1 MAENENATEQVATEE
16 QQEPVNITV
25 ADLQALVNLID
36 VASSRGAFRGAELT
50 AVGTLYTKLA
60 TFLQQVTNAQ
70 PADVST
76 EETVEAKAANK
87 SEAKKLEIE
96 EGTPV
101 LSLHRLSSDKK
112 GKAVE
117 YSDLV
122 IKSDMYKHKIML
134 FSDKV
139 TNI

>member
-1 MAENENATEQVATEE
+1 MINYFDINTV
-16 QQEPVNITV
+16 PNIEHKL
-25 ADLQALVNLID
+25 DED
-36 VASSRGAFRGAELT
+36 S
-50 AVGTLYTKLA
+50 LYTYLKKEYNIEFFTA
-60 TFLQQVTNAQ
+60 
-70 PADVST
+70 

>member
-1 MAENENATEQVATEE
+1 MADNEGATEQVATDE

-70 PADVST
+70 SADVTT
-76 EETVEAKAANK
+76 EEAVT
-87 SEAKKLEIE
+87 E
-96 EGTPV
+96 EV
-101 LSLHRLSSDKK
+101 Q
-112 GKAVE
+112 E
-117 YSDLV
+117 Q
-122 IKSDMYKHKIML
+122 
-134 FSDKV
+134 
-139 TNI
+139 TN

>member
-1 MAENENATEQVATEE
+1 MADNEGATEQVATDE

-70 PADVST
+70 SADVTT
-76 EETVEAKAANK
+76 EEAVT
-87 SEAKKLEIE
+87 E
-96 EGTPV
+96 EVQEQT
-101 LSLHRLSSDKK
+101 S
-112 GKAVE
+112 
-117 YSDLV
+117 
-122 IKSDMYKHKIML
+122 
-134 FSDKV
+134 
-139 TNI
+139 

>member
-1 MAENENATEQVATEE
+1 MSFYTYRENFYQNYSLSKKKLPLKKEY
-16 QQEPVNITV
+16 NIE
-25 ADLQALVNLID
+25 
-36 VASSRGAFRGAELT
+36 FFT
-50 AVGTLYTKLA
+50 A
-60 TFLQQVTNAQ
+60 
-70 PADVST
+70 